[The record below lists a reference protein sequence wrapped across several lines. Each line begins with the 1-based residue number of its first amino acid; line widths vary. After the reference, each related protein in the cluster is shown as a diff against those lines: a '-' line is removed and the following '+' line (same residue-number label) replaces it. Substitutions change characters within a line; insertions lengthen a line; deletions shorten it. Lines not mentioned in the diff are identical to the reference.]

1 MFHNRSVQASLQI
14 FDTSQKLNR
23 RTSIA
28 PMWEKQR
35 PLKTN
40 PRYGSRGKKHLPK
53 KLPAF
58 LKRGVSLFL
67 LQYLGRV
74 SSAKNW
80 FTQPIT
86 LASVSVFSDI
96 LCFHTLVGNMTG
108 MFVDARYSTNKYQQH
123 IFGQIIIFH
132 QPRFPWSKWNS
143 FPKSYRNGWGKSVV
157 FWMGDAFKVQEAFL
171 ANSTK
176 HGVLTLLMYLFFL
189 LIFCPILWQQK
200 IMFIQFLDFSST
212 FFRKKKHTQGFAT
225 KNVCPYPTFL
235 STPPSPAP
243 WQQCAATCPRSKSYP
258 SAASSMGK
266 GCCYHGNLRGHPMII
281 GKMLV
286 PLGWYP

>member
-1 MFHNRSVQASLQI
+1 M
-14 FDTSQKLNR
+14 
-23 RTSIA
+23 
-28 PMWEKQR
+28 
-35 PLKTN
+35 
-40 PRYGSRGKKHLPK
+40 
-53 KLPAF
+53 
-58 LKRGVSLFL
+58 KRGVSLFL

-157 FWMGDAFKVQEAFL
+157 FWMGDALKVQEAFL

-176 HGVLTLLMYLFFL
+176 HGVLTLLMYLFFCLFFAPSCGNKKSCSSSSWIFL
-189 LIFCPILWQQK
+189 LLFSEKKNTPKDLKRNMSVRIRPFCRPRHHRRLGSNAPQHAREVNHILQR
-200 IMFIQFLDFSST
+200 L
-212 FFRKKKHTQGFAT
+212 R
-225 KNVCPYPTFL
+225 
-235 STPPSPAP
+235 P
-243 WQQCAATCPRSKSYP
+243 W
-258 SAASSMGK
+258 GK
-266 GCCYHGNLRGHPMII
+266 GVVIMGT
-281 GKMLV
+281 
-286 PLGWYP
+286 